1 MTSAP
6 DGWSD
11 AALDRMQFEADPL
24 ADRAVAALLRPWLGL
39 QGAPAPAGLIESNA
53 DQWRRLAA
61 VSKLFEGWTCNASVV
76 DWHAPP
82 GTPPDVAQ
90 AVESYLRDA
99 PGLPAWADPAQIARA
114 EALFMDNGVLSC
126 TLLFCASLPECY
138 VIPDLSQALHCTG
151 QLEAHTEYRIRATA
165 AMIFPVM
172 MDGGLTTAQGAGRAQ
187 VLKVR
192 LIHATIRHLILRGTP
207 DETLARLGHA
217 RQPAGQA
224 VVPPLPALQG
234 GRDMHQALFAHGW
247 DVGRDGLPC
256 NQEEL
261 AYTLLTFGYVYLRGM
276 RTLGLKLPDADER
289 ACLHAWNVMAHM
301 LGVRDDLMAHT
312 MEAAESLFLRMQKR
326 GRTDR
331 FSPDP
336 RPHLGR
342 ALMRT
347 MERMIP
353 LRLAKPFPRLLT
365 RHLCGKHTARNI
377 GIDTEVNLVSRLLF
391 AAALGIIRAIDTV
404 VRLAVPG
411 FSISRFI
418 TRLVGRR
425 FMAQVLMDQARP
437 LKLPEPVQRQ
447 ARAVMQGWRRDPK
460 APGWMN
466 RLETRLTAD
475 LAPLD
480 LAPPPL
486 HDHFR

>member
-1 MTSAP
+1 MTSVP

-24 ADRAVAALLRPWLGL
+24 ADRAVAALLRPWNGL
-39 QGAPAPAGLIESNA
+39 QSATAPAGLLEANA

-61 VSKLFEGWTCNASVV
+61 VNRLFEGWANNASVV

-99 PGLPAWADPAQIARA
+99 PGLPAWADPDKIARA
-114 EALFMDNGVLSC
+114 EALFMDHGVLSC

-172 MDGGLTTAQGAGRAQ
+172 MEGGLTRAEGAGRAQ

-207 DETLARLGHA
+207 DDTLARLGPA

-224 VVPPLPALQG
+224 VVPPLLALQG
-234 GRDMHQALFAHGW
+234 VRDMHQALFAHGW

-261 AYTLLTFGYVYLRGM
+261 AYTLLTFGYVYLRGL
-276 RTLGLKLPDADER
+276 RTLGLKLPDDDER
-289 ACLHAWNVMAHM
+289 ACLHAWNVMGHM
-301 LGVRDDLMAHT
+301 LGIRDELMAHT
-312 MEAAESLFLRMQKR
+312 MAEAASLFARMQAR
-326 GRTDR
+326 GRADPFT
-331 FSPDP
+331 PDP
-336 RPHLGR
+336 RPHLGS
-342 ALMRT
+342 ALMHT
-347 MERMIP
+347 MERVIP
-353 LRLAKPFPRLLT
+353 LRIAKPIPRLLT
-365 RHLCGKHTARNI
+365 RHLCGKATARNI
-377 GIDTEVNLVSRLLF
+377 GIDTSVNLASRLLF
-391 AAALGIIRAIDTV
+391 AGGLALIRGIDAA
-404 VRLAVPG
+404 VRLVVPG
-411 FSISRFI
+411 FSVSRFI
-418 TRLVGRR
+418 TRVVGRR
-425 FMAQVLMDQARP
+425 FMAQVLMDESRP

-447 ARAVMQGWRRDPK
+447 ARAVMHGWCSDPR
-460 APGWMN
+460 APRWMN
-466 RLETRLTAD
+466 RLETKLTPD
-475 LAPLD
+475 F
-480 LAPPPL
+480 APPPL
-486 HDHFR
+486 HDPFR

>member
-1 MTSAP
+1 MTSVPA
-6 DGWSD
+6 GWSD

-24 ADRAVAALLRPWLGL
+24 ADRAVAALLRPWNGL
-39 QGAPAPAGLIESNA
+39 QSEPSPGGLLEANA

-61 VSKLFEGWTCNASVV
+61 VNRLFEGWTSNASVV
-76 DWHAPP
+76 GWHAPP

-99 PGLPAWADPAQIARA
+99 PGLPAWADPDQIARA
-114 EALFMDNGVLSC
+114 EALFMDHGVLSC

-138 VIPDLSQALHCTG
+138 VVPDLSLALHSTG

-172 MDGGLTTAQGAGRAQ
+172 MEGGLTRPEGAGRAQ

-207 DETLARLGHA
+207 DDTLARLGHA

-224 VVPPLPALQG
+224 VVPTLPALQG
-234 GRDMHQALFAHGW
+234 ARDMHQALFGHGW

-261 AYTLLTFGYVYLRGM
+261 AYTLLTFGYVYLRGL
-276 RTLGLKLPDADER
+276 RTLGLKLADADER
-289 ACLHAWNVMAHM
+289 ACLHAWNVMGHL
-301 LGVRDDLMAHT
+301 LGIRDELMAHT
-312 MEAAESLFLRMQKR
+312 MEDAQLLFARMQRR
-326 GRTDR
+326 GRAERLT
-331 FSPDP
+331 PDP
-336 RPHLGR
+336 RPHLGQ
-342 ALMRT
+342 ALMNT

-353 LRLAKPFPRLLT
+353 LRLARPFPRLLT
-365 RHLCGKHTARNI
+365 RHLCGKLTARDI
-377 GIDTEVNLVSRLLF
+377 GIDARVNLVSRLLF
-391 AAALGIIRAIDTV
+391 AVLLGLVRAIDAT
-404 VRLAVPG
+404 VRLVVPG

-418 TRLVGRR
+418 TRVVGRR
-425 FMAQVLMDQARP
+425 FMAQVLMDESRP
-437 LKLPEPVQRQ
+437 LKLPEPVKRQ
-447 ARAVMQGWRRDPK
+447 ARATMLGWQHDRK
-460 APGWMN
+460 APQWMN

-486 HDHFR
+486 HDPFR

>member
-1 MTSAP
+1 MTAVP
-6 DGWSD
+6 PGWSD

-24 ADRAVAALLRPWLGL
+24 ADRAVTAFLRPWHGL
-39 QGAPAPAGLIESNA
+39 QSAPAPGGLLEANA
-53 DQWRRLAA
+53 DQWRRLGA
-61 VSKLFEGWTCNASVV
+61 VSRLFEGWTTNASVS

-90 AVESYLRDA
+90 AVETYLREA

-114 EALFMDNGVLSC
+114 EALFMDHGVLSC

-172 MDGGLTTAQGAGRAQ
+172 MEGGLTRPEGAGRAQ

-192 LIHATIRHLILRGTP
+192 LIHATIRHLILRGAP
-207 DETLARLGHA
+207 EATLARLGHG
-217 RQPAGQA
+217 RQAAGQA
-224 VVPPLPALQG
+224 VVPPLPALHG
-234 GRDMHQALFAHGW
+234 VRDMHQALFGHGW

-261 AYTLLTFGYVYLRGM
+261 AYTLLTFGYVFLRGL

-289 ACLHAWNVMAHM
+289 AFLHAWNVMGHM
-301 LGVRDDLMAHT
+301 LGIRDELMAHT
-312 MEAAESLFLRMQKR
+312 MEDAALLFERMQGR
-326 GRTDR
+326 GRADR

-342 ALMRT
+342 ALMQT

-365 RHLCGKHTARNI
+365 RHLCGKLTARNI
-377 GIDTEVNLVSRLLF
+377 GIDGEVNLASRAVFAVLL
-391 AAALGIIRAIDTV
+391 AIIRAIDTL
-404 VRLAVPG
+404 VRLVVPG

-425 FMAQVLMDQARP
+425 FMAQVLMDESRP
-437 LKLPEPVQRQ
+437 LKLPDPVKRQ
-447 ARAVMQGWRRDPK
+447 ARSVMHGWCHDPR
-460 APGWMN
+460 APKWMN

-475 LAPLD
+475 LGGPD

-486 HDHFR
+486 HDHLR

>member
-1 MTSAP
+1 MTSVSP
-6 DGWSD
+6 GWSD

-24 ADRAVAALLRPWLGL
+24 ADRAVAALLRPWNGL
-39 QGAPAPAGLIESNA
+39 QSAPAPGGLLEANA
-53 DQWRRLAA
+53 DQWRRLGA
-61 VSKLFEGWTCNASVV
+61 VNRLFEGWVDNASVA

-90 AVESYLRDA
+90 AVESYLREA
-99 PGLPAWADPAQIARA
+99 PGLPAWADPEKISRA
-114 EALFMDNGVLSC
+114 EALFMDHGVLSC

-138 VIPDLSQALHCTG
+138 VIPDLAQALHSTG

-172 MDGGLTTAQGAGRAQ
+172 MEGGLTRPDGAGRAQ

-207 DETLARLGHA
+207 DDTLARLGHA

-234 GRDMHQALFAHGW
+234 VRDMHQALFAHGW

-261 AYTLLTFGYVYLRGM
+261 AYTLLTFGYVYLRGL
-276 RTLGLKLPDADER
+276 RTLGLKLPDRDEQ
-289 ACLHAWNVMAHM
+289 ACLHAWNVMGHL
-301 LGVRDDLMAHT
+301 LGIRDELMAHT
-312 MEAAESLFLRMQKR
+312 MEEAEQLFARMQER
-326 GRTDR
+326 GRADR
-331 FSPDP
+331 LTPDP
-336 RPHLGR
+336 RPHLGQ
-342 ALMRT
+342 ALMNT

-365 RHLCGKHTARNI
+365 RYLCGKLTARDI
-377 GIDTEVNLVSRLLF
+377 GIDARVNIVSRLLF
-391 AAALGIIRAIDTV
+391 ATLLGIIRAIDAA
-404 VRLAVPG
+404 VRLVVPG

-425 FMAQVLMDQARP
+425 FMAQVLMDETRP
-437 LKLPEPVQRQ
+437 LKLPAPVMRQ
-447 ARAVMQGWRRDPK
+447 AKATMLGWQHDPK
-460 APGWMN
+460 APRWMN
-466 RLETRLTAD
+466 RLETRFTAD
-475 LAPLD
+475 LAPAD
-480 LAPPPL
+480 FTPPPL
-486 HDHFR
+486 HDHLR